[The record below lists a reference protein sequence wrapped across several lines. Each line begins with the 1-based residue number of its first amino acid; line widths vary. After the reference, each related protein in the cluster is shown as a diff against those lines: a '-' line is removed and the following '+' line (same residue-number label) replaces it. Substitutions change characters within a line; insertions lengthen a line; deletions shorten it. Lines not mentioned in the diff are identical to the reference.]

1 MPRRMWPVYAA
12 GIAEHFG
19 EHLTEDEARA
29 IAAVLGRFADAAWP
43 CWSGFVVFSGP
54 CSGGDRGHIV

>member
-29 IAAVLGRFADAAWP
+29 IAAVLGRFADAA
-43 CWSGFVVFSGP
+43 
-54 CSGGDRGHIV
+54 